1 MKIYSKVSR
10 GPQKGETVTPHLHK
24 DGTYIV
30 SPTRFEKDYVR
41 VNTLTEFASQIRRG
55 LKGRMSS
62 PTVKGPRLFSPSSI
76 VIEE

>member
-10 GPQKGETVTPHLHK
+10 GPQQGETVTPHLHM
-24 DGTYIV
+24 DGSYVV
-30 SPTRFEKDYVR
+30 SPTRFKNDYVH
-41 VNTLTEFASQIRRG
+41 VKTLTEFASQIRKG